1 MGILNSN
8 LKHETTKSKYQK
20 SFLIILQMFQAVNET
35 IRKCYT
41 PLGKYQIFKQNFWQ
55 IPLLYIHYSQ
65 LVRLLVGRE
74 GRDVTLSCSYRS
86 TKSKL

>member
-41 PLGKYQIFKQNFWQ
+41 PLGKYRVFIKYCVFFENFKIYSGLW
-55 IPLLYIHYSQ
+55 PLTVFQRCVH
-65 LVRLLVGRE
+65 GRPLND
-74 GRDVTLSCSYRS
+74 R
-86 TKSKL
+86 